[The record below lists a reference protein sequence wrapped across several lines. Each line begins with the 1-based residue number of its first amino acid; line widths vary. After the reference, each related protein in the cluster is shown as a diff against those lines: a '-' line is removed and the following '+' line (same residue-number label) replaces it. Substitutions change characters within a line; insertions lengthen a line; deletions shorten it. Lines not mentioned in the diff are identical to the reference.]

1 MLDICFVFCDI
12 QREILDYFEN
22 NHESGE
28 TETGSTCELQ
38 SKIENNHKTDMNA
51 KI

>member
-22 NHESGE
+22 NHESG
-28 TETGSTCELQ
+28 GDRDR
-38 SKIENNHKTDMNA
+38 KYM
-51 KI
+51 